1 MISES
6 ILQQNSLPIKPFV
19 YQVAATHA
27 VLEDFRQGLSRVMLV
42 MATGSGKTFTAMLIT
57 HAWLL
62 HRPEARVL
70 FVAPTEELVN
80 QAARAARLFFPQ
92 HTVGVVMA
100 EQNEPTA
107 QIVIGS
113 LMTVAQPRR
122 LQQMGAFDLIF
133 ADEAAHSMAPTY
145 RRILNGLGAL
155 SPNGPRAVGLTA
167 VPERGDGQALSGLW
181 EKVSYTF
188 SLPEAVL
195 RGYLADIEPI
205 AVPLSINF
213 DALATRGDDF
223 DPDALDAALLQSHV
237 ADLTAQAYLDHGEGR
252 KGLAFT
258 NTVPQAERTADALQ
272 SRGVPASWI
281 AGNLPKMQRRALLQD
296 FHEGRIRVL
305 VNCALLVEGYDEP
318 DIGVVIMARPTKSKA
333 LYLQMLGRGTRR
345 APNKSNCRVIDLVG
359 ITQQHSLISAPVLFG
374 LTPDEVQKKT
384 VTQAMA
390 ARATQ
395 DGGDEAI
402 NRLIAAARATEK
414 TTIQLRWLPIGED
427 RWLIPAGTVGD
438 ILLRQEAEGWT
449 VSLLAAN
456 NITSL
461 TSVPVWRDLAV
472 GIAEDIVRRANA
484 TGLSLPNARWRQNPA
499 SEKQR
504 HALARWGIVPRASMT
519 SGEASDALTVAI
531 TQTRIAGRRRA

>member
-6 ILQQNSLPIKPFV
+6 ILPQNTLPIKPFP
-19 YQVAATHA
+19 YQTAATNA
-27 VLEDFRQGLSRVMLV
+27 VLEDFRHGLMRVMLT
-42 MATGSGKTFTAMLIT
+42 MATGSGKSFTAMLIAY
-57 HAWLL
+57 AWLL
-62 HRPEARVL
+62 IYPEARIL
-70 FVAPTEELVN
+70 IVAPTEELVH
-80 QAARAARLFFPQ
+80 QWARAARLFFPQ
-92 HTVGVVMA
+92 LSIGVVMA
-100 EQNEPTA
+100 AQNEPTA
-107 QIVIGS
+107 QIVVGS

-167 VPERGDGQALSGLW
+167 TPERGDGQALSGLW

-195 RGYLADIEPI
+195 RGYLADIEPV
-205 AVPLSINF
+205 AVPISIDF
-213 DALATRGDDF
+213 DAIATRGDDF
-223 DPDALDAALLQSHV
+223 DPEALDAALLQSHV
-237 ADLTAQAYLDHGEGR
+237 ADFTAQAYLDHGERR
-252 KGLAFT
+252 KGLVFT
-258 NTVPQAERTADALQ
+258 NSVPQAERTADALQ
-272 SRGVPASWI
+272 SRGVPAAWI

-296 FHEGRIRVL
+296 FHEGRIQVL
-305 VNCALLVEGYDEP
+305 VNCALLVEGFDEP

-345 APNKSNCRVIDLVG
+345 APNKANCRVIDLVG
-359 ITQQHSLISAPVLFG
+359 VTQQHSLISAPVLFG

-384 VTQAMA
+384 VTQAIA
-390 ARATQ
+390 QRATQ
-395 DGGDEAI
+395 DGGDEAV

-414 TTIQLRWLPIGED
+414 TTIQLRWLLMEEGL
-427 RWLIPAGTVGD
+427 WLIPAGTVGD

-449 VSLLAAN
+449 VSILTSN
-456 NITSL
+456 TITSL

-504 HALARWGIVPRASMT
+504 HALARWGIVPPLSMT
-519 SGEASDALTVAI
+519 AGDASDALTLAI
-531 TQTRIAGRRRA
+531 TRSRMTGRRRA